1 MQGVIDIPQSERG
14 VIRVFDLDMPPEQAR
29 FLTEPGAL
37 AQVLGIEDIDL
48 DHVEIFPVSD
58 LEELGLAG
66 YLIQGCG
73 IPEEDVAPDRAV
85 LAAISGHVMLLR
97 SKAFGGAAMRLT
109 PARQI
114 TLVASYGEKSINWSA
129 PAMAETDSSRLYSGA
144 KTPPRVARAQARRI
158 GASLF
163 AVVMCLFAL
172 ILYAVV
178 T

>member
-1 MQGVIDIPQSERG
+1 MQGVIDIPKAERS
-14 VIRVFDLDMPPEQAR
+14 VIRVFDLDMKPEQAR
-29 FLTEPGAL
+29 FLLEPGAL

-48 DHVEIFPVSD
+48 EHVEIFPVSD

-73 IPEEDVAPDRAV
+73 IPQDEVAPDRAA
-85 LAAISGHVMLLR
+85 LAAISGHVLLLR
-97 SKAFGGAAMRLT
+97 SRAFRGCETRLT
-109 PARQI
+109 PASQI
-114 TLVASYGEKSINWSA
+114 TLVASYGEKPINWSA
-129 PAMAETDSSRLYSGA
+129 PAMAAPDSSKLSSGA
-144 KTPPRVARAQARRI
+144 KTPPRAARAQARRI

-172 ILYAVV
+172 ILYVLV

>member
-1 MQGVIDIPQSERG
+1 MQGVIDIAQSERS
-14 VIRVFDLDMPPEQAR
+14 VIRVFDLDMQPEQAR
-29 FLTEPGAL
+29 FLVEPGAL
-37 AQVLGIEDIDL
+37 AQVLGIEKIDL

-73 IPEEDVAPDRAV
+73 IPENEVAPDRAA

-97 SKAFGGAAMRLT
+97 SKAFAGAAMRLT
-109 PARQI
+109 PASQI
-114 TLVASYGEKSINWSA
+114 TLVASYGEKPINWSA
-129 PAMAETDSSRLYSGA
+129 PAMAETDSSKLYSGA
-144 KTPPRVARAQARRI
+144 KVPPRVARAQARRI

-163 AVVMCLFAL
+163 AVVMCLVAL
-172 ILYAVV
+172 ILYVLV